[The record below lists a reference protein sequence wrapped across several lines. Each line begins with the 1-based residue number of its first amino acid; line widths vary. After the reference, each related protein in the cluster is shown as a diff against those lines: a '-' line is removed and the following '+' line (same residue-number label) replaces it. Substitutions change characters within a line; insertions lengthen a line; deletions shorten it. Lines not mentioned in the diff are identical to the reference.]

1 LHVLKR
7 DIVYKMDD
15 EGTAIAALMGMT
27 AQRHNIDKAVPKVAE
42 RSDKIRKAD
51 EINHSNNSFYGA
63 KAQAAKKPR
72 HKKGKGN
79 SFTFPV
85 PPRTVQV
92 IKMPKTYVD
101 HSYRD
106 FSSVP
111 SEPGHREPLDLS
123 EMTFAKKLH
132 DMLSQDEY
140 SGCLAWL
147 PHGRAFR
154 IISPK
159 RMEQTKLLH
168 FYFGHNRYSGF
179 LIQLKKYG
187 VKLITKGRD
196 CNCYYHEV
204 SYA

>member
-1 LHVLKR
+1 VKR
-7 DIVYKMDD
+7 DTVYKMDD
-15 EGTAIAALMGMT
+15 EGAAIAALMGMT
-27 AQRHNIDKAVPKVAE
+27 TQGLNIEKAVPKVAE
-42 RSDKIRKAD
+42 RSKNVRKAG
-51 EINHSNNSFYGA
+51 EISHSINPFHVE
-63 KAQAAKKPR
+63 KQAAKKPR
-72 HKKGKGN
+72 NKKGKGKGDT
-79 SFTFPV
+79 FAFPV

-111 SEPGHREPLDLS
+111 PEPGHREPVDIS
-123 EMTFAKKLH
+123 EMTFSQKLH
-132 DMLSQDEY
+132 DMLLQDEY

-159 RMEQTKLLH
+159 MMEQTKLLH

-187 VKLITKGRD
+187 VKGVTKGRD
-196 CNCYYHEV
+196 SNCYYHEV

>member
-1 LHVLKR
+1 M
-7 DIVYKMDD
+7 VYKMDD

-27 AQRHNIDKAVPKVAE
+27 AQGHNIDKAVPKVAE
-42 RSDKIRKAD
+42 RSKKIRKVD
-51 EINHSNNSFYGA
+51 EISHSNNSFHGT

-111 SEPGHREPLDLS
+111 PEPGHREPVDIS
-123 EMTFAKKLH
+123 KMTFAQKLH

-159 RMEQTKLLH
+159 LMEQTKLLH

>member
-1 LHVLKR
+1 MGKTDTVN
-7 DIVYKMDD
+7 KMDD
-15 EGTAIAALMGMT
+15 EGAAIAALLGMT
-27 AQRHNIDKAVPKVAE
+27 AQGHNIEKAIPKVTE
-42 RSDKIRKAD
+42 RSEKIRKAR
-51 EINHSNNSFYGA
+51 EISHSNDPFHDA
-63 KAQAAKKPR
+63 KQAAKKPR
-72 HKKGKGN
+72 SKKGKGKI
-79 SFTFPV
+79 FAFPI

-111 SEPGHREPLDLS
+111 PEPGHREPVDIS
-123 EMTFAKKLH
+123 EMTFAQKLH
-132 DMLSQDEY
+132 DMLSQEEY

-159 RMEQTKLLH
+159 MMEQTKLLH

-187 VKLITKGRD
+187 VKVITKGRD

>member
-1 LHVLKR
+1 MWKTDTVN
-7 DIVYKMDD
+7 KMDD
-15 EGTAIAALMGMT
+15 EGAAIAALLGMT
-27 AQRHNIDKAVPKVAE
+27 AQGHNIEKAIPKVAE
-42 RSDKIRKAD
+42 RSEKIRKAR
-51 EINHSNNSFYGA
+51 EISDSNNYFHGA
-63 KAQAAKKPR
+63 KQAAKKPR
-72 HKKGKGN
+72 NKEGN
-79 SFTFPV
+79 GENFAFPI
-85 PPRTVQV
+85 PPRIVQV

-111 SEPGHREPLDLS
+111 PEPDHREPVDIS
-123 EMTFAKKLH
+123 EMTFAQKLH

-140 SGCLAWL
+140 SGCLTWL

-159 RMEQTKLLH
+159 MMEQTKLLH

-179 LIQLKKYG
+179 LIMLKKYG
-187 VKLITKGRD
+187 VKIITKGRD